1 MPRQG
6 WFLRMQPQSPKGPDM
21 SWSETI
27 DTTRQNLR
35 ALNALIP
42 DTARAFGGLGKAVK
56 EGGTLD
62 FKTKEFVALGIAVAT
77 KCEPCIAFHM
87 EALIRAGATREEVGD
102 VLAMAIQM
110 GGGPAMM
117 YAAKAIACHDELR
130 PA

>member
-1 MPRQG
+1 
-6 WFLRMQPQSPKGPDM
+6 M
-21 SWSETI
+21 SWSKTI
-27 DTTRQNLR
+27 DNTREDLR
-35 ALNALIP
+35 TLNALIP

-56 EGGTLD
+56 EGGVLD

-77 KCEPCIAFHM
+77 KCEPCIGLHM

-117 YAAKAIACHDELR
+117 YAAKAIACYDELSQG
-130 PA
+130 

>member
-1 MPRQG
+1 MT
-6 WFLRMQPQSPKGPDM
+6 
-21 SWSETI
+21 WS
-27 DTTRQNLR
+27 DTLNDTRSDLR

-77 KCEPCIAFHM
+77 KCQPCIALHI
-87 EALIRAGATREEVGD
+87 EALIKAGATREEIGD
-102 VLAMAIQM
+102 VMGMCIQM

-117 YAAKAIACHDELR
+117 YAAKALACYDELR
-130 PA
+130 TSA